1 MSQMTKTNLTKY
13 QVVFLHIA
21 FWAFMLALPFLL
33 QSQNAEPVK
42 SIIRR
47 PPPTPKVS
55 ITTFFAIFT
64 LLNIPF
70 FYLNSNFLIPKILKT
85 KGIWWYLLSIVI
97 LIASVFLL
105 TTIVKS
111 VFLHAK
117 FIPKTGFTFQILF
130 FLAISTSYRIVSDT
144 LEYEKSKKEQEN
156 ERLKS
161 ELSFLRSQISPHF
174 IFNVLNSIVSLSR
187 RKPEKVEP
195 VVVKLSDLMRYMLYE
210 SDDAMVTLGREAQY
224 LRAYI
229 ELQQLRFGDDI
240 AINFEVGNLDKN
252 QTIEPM
258 LLIPFVENSFKH
270 GVGMIPNPTIEITL
284 TTQKNSLT
292 FEVSNKVNR
301 QFIEK
306 KDEASGIGLA
316 NVKRRLEL
324 LYPENHQLIIKDQ
337 DDYYKIKLVIIRK
350 DELA

>member
-1 MSQMTKTNLTKY
+1 MTKNNLSKY
-13 QVVFLHIA
+13 QIIFLHIA
-21 FWAFMLALPFLL
+21 FWAFMLALPFIL
-33 QSQNAEPVK
+33 QAQNAEPARA
-42 SIIRR
+42 IIHR
-47 PPPTPKVS
+47 PPPPPRVS
-55 ITTFFAIFT
+55 ITIFFAVFT

-70 FYLNSNFLIPKILKT
+70 FYLNSNFLIPKILKV
-85 KGIWWYLLSIVI
+85 KGIGWYLLSIVC
-97 LIASVFLL
+97 LIVAVF
-105 TTIVKS
+105 
-111 VFLHAK
+111 FLNGIIKNTFFNART
-117 FIPKTGFTFQILF
+117 IPKTGFTFQLLF
-130 FLAISTSYRIVSDT
+130 FLAISTSYRIVSDSM
-144 LEYEKSKKEQEN
+144 EDEKSKKEQEN

-210 SDDAMVTLGREAQY
+210 SDDAMVTLEREYQY

-240 AINFEVGNLDKN
+240 AINFQVGDLDKN

-270 GVGMIPNPTIEITL
+270 GVGMIINPTIDIVL
-284 TTQKNSLT
+284 TTEKNSLT

-301 QFIEK
+301 QFQEK
-306 KDEASGIGLA
+306 KDDASGIGLT

-324 LYPENHQLIIKDQ
+324 LYPENHQLIIKDEA
-337 DDYYKIKLVIIRK
+337 DYYKIKLIIIRK
-350 DELA
+350 DDEA